1 MRNGR
6 DWIMTE
12 DEFRDRV
19 ESGGTV
25 PLSREE
31 WESVADAFEVV
42 ERHNTQLAGDLL
54 IIRVGDALAALESP
68 SRDAR
73 VARLRGEEEEVRTFV
88 QKRLEEYERMWDGCG
103 VKVDYFEG
111 D

>member
-1 MRNGR
+1 
-6 DWIMTE
+6 MTE
-12 DEFRDRV
+12 NEFLEKV
-19 ESGGTV
+19 QAGGTV

-31 WESVADAFEVV
+31 WESVAEAFEVV

-54 IIRVGDALAALESP
+54 IIRVGEAMGALESP

-73 VARLRGEEEEVRTFV
+73 VARLLGGEAEVRAFV

-103 VKVDYFEG
+103 VKVDYYEG
-111 D
+111 P